1 MITKITRGSR
11 VGDIAAYLH
20 GPGKRNEH
28 FLEDGRT
35 PGGEVIASNIG
46 ANGDRDP
53 AFWASQL
60 REAHKQRPDIG
71 KPIWQCSIRA
81 AETDRVMDATEWAAI
96 AQEFAEG
103 MGFAD
108 YPWVAVKHGPDHI
121 HVVVSRV
128 HEDPAE
134 PVWLGRND
142 RWAAQQVRRS
152 IEASRGLYEAPTK
165 STATTKRVADHQ
177 LKGGEWRHAQSTGEA
192 PVRVRLAVVVASVA
206 AQSRGLGREAFEQAL
221 AAQGVIAR
229 ANVAS
234 TGRMNGY
241 SFAEQDAVTDRDGE
255 LIWFKASQL
264 DKELSWATLGPLL
277 ETPREPL
284 PDRPSPGR
292 TLLGREKHW
301 ESPAHRD
308 AAESQWRRQVEAAGQ
323 GWQLLTPET
332 HQEQLDQARASL
344 GAWWA
349 ARNQDGTH
357 QAQRAWRNARP
368 PAWSDYDPELQR
380 MMRTQAASF
389 SGWYQARN
397 EAMQREDTIR
407 AAEQG
412 DTAAAAQ
419 LREWVGPDVPE
430 RKIISTARE
439 HSAEMLRQAQRAAT
453 TQTRTGQGST
463 TTAAAVTPTRP
474 ITPGQDQHRRPRRGR

>member
-20 GPGKRNEH
+20 GPGKHNEH

-35 PGGEVIASNIG
+35 PGGEVIASNVG
-46 ANGDRDP
+46 ASGDRDP
-53 AFWASQL
+53 AFWVSQL
-60 REAHKQRPDIG
+60 RDAHKQRPDIG
-71 KPIWQCSIRA
+71 KPIWQCSLRV
-81 AETDRVMDATEWAAI
+81 AETDRVMGAAEWADI

-103 MGFAD
+103 MGFAE

-152 IEASRGLYEAPTK
+152 IERSHGLYEAPTK
-165 STATTKRVADHQ
+165 STATTKRAADHQ
-177 LKGGEWRHAQSTGEA
+177 LKGGEWRHAQTTGEA
-192 PVRVRLAVVVASVA
+192 PGRVRLAAVVASAA
-206 AQSRGLGREAFEQAL
+206 AQARGLGREAFEDAL
-221 AAQGVIAR
+221 AGQGVTAR
-229 ANVAS
+229 ANVAG

-241 SFAEQDAVTDRDGE
+241 SFAEQAVTDRDGE

-264 DKELSWATLGPLL
+264 DKELSWARLGPLL

-284 PDRPSPGR
+284 PAKPSPGR
-292 TLLGREKHW
+292 TLLGREKQW
-301 ESPAHRD
+301 DPGQQF
-308 AAESQWRRQVEAAGQ
+308 AAESQWRAQVEAAGQ

-332 HQEQLDQARASL
+332 HQEQLTQARASL

-349 ARNQDGTH
+349 NRHQDGTH
-357 QAQRAWRNARP
+357 QARRAWKNARP
-368 PAWSDYDPELQR
+368 AAWSDYDPELQQ

-412 DTAAAAQ
+412 DTAAAATV
-419 LREWVGPDVPE
+419 REWVGPNIPE

-439 HSAEMLRQAQRAAT
+439 HSAELLRQAQQAAT
-453 TQTRTGQGST
+453 RTRTTRQA
-463 TTAAAVTPTRP
+463 TTAAAITPTRP
-474 ITPGQDQHRRPRRGR
+474 ITPGQHHHRRPGRGR